1 MIVVAYLPCL
11 SRGYPKGIKMPKN
24 FYTFLIIPKRKS
36 SAKKITLSNKVLKG
50 VGLCVMAVIL
60 ASMYTYYDYIRM
72 KRDKVELERLRRQ
85 TTEQKVQ
92 IDGLVEKV
100 NNFTMRMEE
109 LNQLDKDIRSMAN
122 VDDWRYKGQIL
133 GAGGSIND
141 ETGVNSRGETD
152 QRRVIAKIDQN
163 VDQLSKDAVEQKK
176 SFSEL
181 FKFLKKQK
189 SILAATPSVWPVQ
202 GWVTSEFGYRSSP
215 LSGAREFHK
224 GIDIATRMGV
234 HVVVPA
240 DGLVSEISYDRDV
253 GLMVKVDH
261 GHGMTSWYGHLLR
274 SAVKQGNMVKR
285 GDLIG
290 YVGNSGR
297 STGSHLHYS
306 VTLNGIPVNPRKYL
320 N

>member
-1 MIVVAYLPCL
+1 
-11 SRGYPKGIKMPKN
+11 MPKN

-50 VGLCVMAVIL
+50 IAFCVMVVIL
-60 ASMYTYYDYIRM
+60 ASMYTYYDYIKM
-72 KRDKVELERLRRQ
+72 KRDKIDLESLRRQ
-85 TTEQKVQ
+85 TIEQKVQ

-100 NNFTMRMEE
+100 NNFAVRMEE
-109 LNQLDKDIRSMAN
+109 LNQLDKNIRSMAN
-122 VDDWRYKGQIL
+122 VEDRRYKGRIL

-141 ETGVNSRGETD
+141 DTTRVYSRGETD
-152 QRRVIAKIDQN
+152 QRIVIAKIDQN
-163 VDQLSKDAVEQKK
+163 VDQLSKDAVEQKS
-176 SFSEL
+176 SFNEL
-181 FKFLKKQK
+181 FRFLKKQK
-189 SILAATPSVWPVQ
+189 SILAATPSIWPVQ

-234 HVVVPA
+234 HVVAPA

-253 GLMVKVDH
+253 GHMVKINH
-261 GHGMTSWYGHLLR
+261 GYGITSWYGHLLR
-274 SAVKQGNMVKR
+274 TAVKQGTMVQR

-306 VTLNGIPVNPRKYL
+306 VTLNGISVNPRKYL